1 MPIDPAK
8 LKIVLYPDPVLRQK
22 AKPIAAI
29 TDEVR
34 AVAFRMIELMHEA
47 PGIGLAAP
55 QVGLS
60 WRMFVA
66 CPSTD
71 RSDDMVFINPVLS
84 APGRSLEDYE
94 EGCLS
99 LPQITG
105 EIRRPKSIT
114 IDATAI
120 DGSPIHM
127 TSDELPARVWQ
138 HEYDHLDGTL
148 ILDRMPPIDRM
159 ACERQLK
166 EMEASYRPARR

>member
-1 MPIDPAK
+1 MSIEPSK
-8 LKIVLYPDPVLRQK
+8 LRIVLYPDPVLRLK
-22 AKPIAAI
+22 AKPISAI

-34 AVAFRMIELMHEA
+34 AVAQRMIELMHEA

-60 WRMFVA
+60 WRLFVA

-71 RSDDMVFINPVLS
+71 PKDDMVFINPVLVE
-84 APGRSLEDYE
+84 PGRALDDYE

-105 EIRRPKSIT
+105 EIRRPKTIT
-114 IDATAI
+114 IEATAL
-120 DGSPIHM
+120 DGKLVRM
-127 TSDELPARVWQ
+127 TSDDLPARVWQ
-138 HEYDHLDGTL
+138 HEYDHLEGTL
-148 ILDRMPPIDRM
+148 ILDRMAPLDRM

-166 EMEASYRPARR
+166 ELETNYKSKLR

>member
-1 MPIDPAK
+1 MSIEPSK
-8 LKIVLYPDPVLRQK
+8 LRIVLYPDPVLRLK
-22 AKPIAAI
+22 AKPISAI

-34 AVAFRMIELMHEA
+34 AVAQRMIELMHEA

-60 WRMFVA
+60 WRLFVA

-71 RSDDMVFINPVLS
+71 PKDDMVFINPVLVE
-84 APGRSLEDYE
+84 PGRTLDDYE

-105 EIRRPKSIT
+105 EIRRPKTIT
-114 IDATAI
+114 IEATAL
-120 DGSPIHM
+120 DGKPVRM
-127 TSDELPARVWQ
+127 TSDDLPARVWQ
-138 HEYDHLDGTL
+138 HEYDHLQGTL
-148 ILDRMPPIDRM
+148 ILDRMAPIDRM

-166 EMEASYRPARR
+166 ELEADYNSKRR